1 MFAGKAGANPIEA
14 PFRKGLPATNTL
26 AYYKNPYNTAVKSFI
41 VQTPGALTL
50 QA

>member
-1 MFAGKAGANPIEA
+1 MLVGKAGAYLIEA
-14 PFRKGLPATNTL
+14 PFRKGLTETNTL

-41 VQTPGALTL
+41 VQAPGALTS